1 MWYDLSQLLSYNK
14 ILNFVIGQRGGG
26 KSFNAKKWCV
36 NDFIKNG
43 KQFIW
48 VRRYKT

>member
-26 KSFNAKKWCV
+26 KSFNAKNGVLMTLSKTV
-36 NDFIKNG
+36 NNLFG
-43 KQFIW
+43 
-48 VRRYKT
+48 